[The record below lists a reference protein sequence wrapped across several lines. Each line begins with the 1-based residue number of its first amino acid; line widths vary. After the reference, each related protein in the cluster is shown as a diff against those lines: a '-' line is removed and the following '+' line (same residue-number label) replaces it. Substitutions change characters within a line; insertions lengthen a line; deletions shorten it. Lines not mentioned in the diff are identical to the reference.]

1 MYMINNKYYYLKKI
15 KDKKKNLDLLLL
27 ADPEEEAIDKYIDK
41 YIDNCEVFEF
51 YHRDIL
57 IGQGAVIELS
67 STVYEI
73 KNFAIYEKFHNCG
86 YGKILI
92 NLLCEKYLENFKN
105 RYIIVGTSEQ
115 GVGFYK
121 KCGFQFSHIV
131 KDFFITNYKQPIFE
145 NGIQCKDMF
154 YLKFKEVTMENF
166 AYYTP
171 TKVVFGK
178 DEEKNVGKLAKDF
191 GAKKVLIHY
200 GGGSAVR
207 SGLIDRIKTSLSEE
221 NIAFVEL
228 GGVKPNPR
236 LSLIYEGI
244 KLAKE
249 NGIDFI
255 LAVGGG
261 SVIDSAKGIGYGV
274 ANPDIEDVWDLYI
287 GKKKTQKCAP
297 IGVVLTIAAAGSEMS
312 SGSVVTKEDEQLKR
326 SYGCDNARPKFAIM
340 NPELT
345 YTLPKYQIACGVV
358 DIMMH
363 TMERYFSP
371 VGNLELTDKIAE
383 GLLRTMLKYGKLS
396 LENPNNYEARA
407 EIMWASSLA
416 HNGLTGCGGIGDW
429 STHQLEHDLGGVYD
443 IAHGAGL
450 AAVWGSWARYVYKE
464 NPRRFAQFAENVFGI
479 EKIGTDEEMAIKGIE
494 AMENFYKEIE
504 MPISISE
511 TGINLSDEDVEMLAE
526 KCSNNGTRYIG
537 SFKKLFKEDMAKI
550 YSMAR

>member
-27 ADPEEEAIDKYIDK
+27 ADPEEEAIDKYID
-41 YIDNCEVFEF
+41 NCEVFEF

-57 IGQGAVIELS
+57 IGQGAVMELS

-249 NGIDFI
+249 NGVDFI

-383 GLLRTMLKYGKLS
+383 GLLKTMIKYGKLS
-396 LENPNNYEARA
+396 LENPTNYEARA

-450 AAVWGSWARYVYKE
+450 AAVWGSWARYVCRE
-464 NPRRFAQFAENVFGI
+464 NPKRFAQFAENVFDI
-479 EKIGTDEEMAIKGIE
+479 EKIGTDEEMALKGIE
-494 AMENFYKEIE
+494 AMENFYREID
-504 MPISISE
+504 MPTSISQC
-511 TGINLSDEDVEMLAE
+511 GIKLSDEDVEMLAE

>member
-15 KDKKKNLDLLLL
+15 EDKKKNLDLLLL
-27 ADPEEEAIDKYIDK
+27 ADPEEEAIDKYID
-41 YIDNCEVFEF
+41 NCEVFEF
-51 YHRDIL
+51 YYRDIL
-57 IGQGAVIELS
+57 IGQGAVMELF

-105 RYIIVGTSEQ
+105 RDIIVGTSEQ
-115 GVGFYK
+115 EIGFYK

-207 SGLIDRIKTSLSEE
+207 SGLIDKIKTSLSEE
-221 NIAFVEL
+221 NISFVEL

-249 NGIDFI
+249 NGVDFI

-287 GKKKTQKCAP
+287 GKKKTQKCTP

-450 AAVWGSWARYVYKE
+450 SAVWGSWARYVFKE

>member
-15 KDKKKNLDLLLL
+15 EDKKKNLDLLLL
-27 ADPEEEAIDKYIDK
+27 ADPEEEAIDKYID
-41 YIDNCEVFEF
+41 NCEIFEF

-57 IGQGAVIELS
+57 IGQGAVMELS

-92 NLLCEKYLENFKN
+92 NLLCEKYLESFKN
-105 RYIIVGTSEQ
+105 KDIIVGTSEQ

-131 KDFFITNYKQPIFE
+131 KNFFITNYKQPIFE

-221 NIAFVEL
+221 NISFVEL

-249 NGIDFI
+249 NGVDFI

-383 GLLRTMLKYGKLS
+383 GLLKTMIKYGKLS
-396 LENPNNYEARA
+396 LENPTNYEARA

-479 EKIGTDEEMAIKGIE
+479 EKVGTDEEMAIKGIE

-537 SFKKLFKEDMAKI
+537 SFKKLFKKDMAKI
-550 YSMAR
+550 YSMAK

>member
-1 MYMINNKYYYLKKI
+1 MYMINNNYYYLKKI
-15 KDKKKNLDLLLL
+15 EDKKKNLALLLL
-27 ADPEEEAIDKYIDK
+27 ADPEEEAIDKYIND
-41 YIDNCEVFEF
+41 CEIFEF
-51 YHRDIL
+51 YHKDIL
-57 IGQGAVIELS
+57 IGQGAIKQLS
-67 STVYEI
+67 STIYEI

-86 YGKILI
+86 YGKILL
-92 NLLCEKYLENFKN
+92 NLLCKKYLENFKN
-105 RYIIVGTSEQ
+105 IEILVGTSEQ

-121 KCGFQFSHIV
+121 KCGFQFSHVI
-131 KDFFITNYKQPIFE
+131 KDFFVTNYKQPIFE

-154 YLKFKEVTMENF
+154 YLKFKGVNMENF

-178 DEEKNVGKLAKDF
+178 DEEKNVGKLAKNF

-207 SGLIDRIKTSLSEE
+207 SGLIDKIKTSLTEE
-221 NIAFVEL
+221 NISFVEL

-249 NGIDFI
+249 NSVDFI

-261 SVIDSAKGIGYGV
+261 SVIDSAKGIGYGI

-312 SGSVVTKEDEQLKR
+312 GGSVVTKEDEQLKR

-383 GLLRTMLKYGKLS
+383 GLLRTMIKYGKLS
-396 LENPNNYEARA
+396 LENPHNYEARA

-450 AAVWGSWARYVYKE
+450 SAVWGSWARYVYKE
-464 NPRRFAQFAENVFGI
+464 NPKRFVQFAENVFGI
-479 EKIGTDEEMAIKGIE
+479 EKIGTDEEVAIKGIE
-494 AMENFYKEIE
+494 AMENFYKDIE

-511 TGINLSDEDVEMLAE
+511 TGINLSDKDVEILAE

>member
-1 MYMINNKYYYLKKI
+1 MYMINNNYYYLKKI
-15 KDKKKNLDLLLL
+15 EDKKKNLALLLL
-27 ADPEEEAIDKYIDK
+27 ADPEEEAIDRYIND
-41 YIDNCEVFEF
+41 CEIFEF
-51 YHRDIL
+51 YHKDIL
-57 IGQGAVIELS
+57 IGQGAIKQVS
-67 STVYEI
+67 STTYEI

-92 NLLCEKYLENFKN
+92 NLLCKKYLESFKN
-105 RYIIVGTSEQ
+105 IEILVGTSEQ

-121 KCGFQFSHIV
+121 KCGFQFSHII

-154 YLKFKEVTMENF
+154 YLKFKGVNMENF

-178 DEEKNVGKLAKDF
+178 DEEKNVGKLAKEF

-207 SGLIDRIKTSLSEE
+207 SGLIDKIKTSLTEE
-221 NIAFVEL
+221 SISFVEL

-249 NGIDFI
+249 NSVDFI
-255 LAVGGG
+255 LAIGGG
-261 SVIDSAKGIGYGV
+261 SVIDSAKGIGYGI

-312 SGSVVTKEDEQLKR
+312 GGSVVTKEDEQLKR

-383 GLLRTMLKYGKLS
+383 GLLRTMIKYGKLS
-396 LENPNNYEARA
+396 LENPYNYEARA

-450 AAVWGSWARYVYKE
+450 SAVWGSWARYVYKE
-464 NPRRFAQFAENVFGI
+464 NPKRFVQFAENVFGI
-479 EKIGTDEEMAIKGIE
+479 EKIGTDEEISIKGIE
-494 AMENFYKEIE
+494 AMENFYKDIE

-511 TGINLSDEDVEMLAE
+511 TGINLSDENVEMLAE

-550 YSMAR
+550 YSMAK

>member
-27 ADPEEEAIDKYIDK
+27 ADPEEEAIDKYID
-41 YIDNCEVFEF
+41 NCEVFEF

-57 IGQGAVIELS
+57 IGQGAVMELS

-221 NIAFVEL
+221 NISFVEL

-249 NGIDFI
+249 NGVDFI

-383 GLLRTMLKYGKLS
+383 GLLKTMIKYGKLS
-396 LENPNNYEARA
+396 LENPTNYEARA

-450 AAVWGSWARYVYKE
+450 SAVWGSWARYVYKE

-479 EKIGTDEEMAIKGIE
+479 EKTGTDEEMAIKGIE
-494 AMENFYKEIE
+494 AMENFYKDIE

-511 TGINLSDEDVEMLAE
+511 TGITLSDEDVEMLAE

>member
-1 MYMINNKYYYLKKI
+1 MYMINNNYYYLKKI
-15 KDKKKNLDLLLL
+15 EDKKKNLALLLL
-27 ADPEEEAIDKYIDK
+27 ADPEEEAIDKYIND
-41 YIDNCEVFEF
+41 CEIFEF
-51 YHRDIL
+51 YHKDIL
-57 IGQGAVIELS
+57 IGQGAIKQLS
-67 STVYEI
+67 STIYEI

-92 NLLCEKYLENFKN
+92 NLLCKKYLENFKN
-105 RYIIVGTSEQ
+105 IEILVGTSEQ

-121 KCGFQFSHIV
+121 KCGFQFSHVI

-145 NGIQCKDMF
+145 NGVQCKDMF
-154 YLKFKEVTMENF
+154 YLKFKGVNMENF

-207 SGLIDRIKTSLSEE
+207 SGLIDKIKTSLTEE
-221 NIAFVEL
+221 NISFVEL

-249 NGIDFI
+249 NSVDFI

-261 SVIDSAKGIGYGV
+261 SVIDSAKGIGYGI

-312 SGSVVTKEDEQLKR
+312 GGSVVTKEDEQLKR

-383 GLLRTMLKYGKLS
+383 GLLRTMIKYGKLS
-396 LENPNNYEARA
+396 LENPHNYEARA

-450 AAVWGSWARYVYKE
+450 SAVWGSWARYVYKE
-464 NPRRFAQFAENVFGI
+464 NPKRFVQFAENVFGI
-479 EKIGTDEEMAIKGIE
+479 EKIGTDEDVAIKGIE
-494 AMENFYKEIE
+494 AMENFYKDIE

>member
-1 MYMINNKYYYLKKI
+1 MYMINNNYYYLKKI
-15 KDKKKNLDLLLL
+15 EDKKKNLALLLL
-27 ADPEEEAIDKYIDK
+27 ADPEEEAIDKYIND
-41 YIDNCEVFEF
+41 CEVFEF
-51 YHRDIL
+51 YHEDIL
-57 IGQGAVIELS
+57 VGQGAIKQLS
-67 STVYEI
+67 STIYEI

-92 NLLCEKYLENFKN
+92 NLLCKKYLENFKN
-105 RYIIVGTSEQ
+105 IEILVGTSEQ

-121 KCGFQFSHIV
+121 KCGFQFSHVI
-131 KDFFITNYKQPIFE
+131 KNFFVTNYKQPIFE

-154 YLKFKEVTMENF
+154 YLKFKGVNMENF

-178 DEEKNVGKLAKDF
+178 DEEKNVGKLAKEF

-207 SGLIDRIKTSLSEE
+207 SGLIDKIKTSLTEE
-221 NIAFVEL
+221 SISFVEL

-249 NGIDFI
+249 NSVDFI

-261 SVIDSAKGIGYGV
+261 SVIDSAKGIGYGI

-312 SGSVVTKEDEQLKR
+312 GGSVVTKEDEQLKR
-326 SYGCDNARPKFAIM
+326 SYGCDNARPKFAVM

-383 GLLRTMLKYGKLS
+383 GLLRTMIKYGKLS
-396 LENPNNYEARA
+396 LENPHNYEARA

-450 AAVWGSWARYVYKE
+450 SAVWGSWARYVYKE
-464 NPRRFAQFAENVFGI
+464 NPKRFVQFAENVFGI
-479 EKIGTDEEMAIKGIE
+479 EKIGTDEDVAIKGIE
-494 AMENFYKEIE
+494 AMENFYKDIE

-511 TGINLSDEDVEMLAE
+511 TGINLSDKDVEILAE

-550 YSMAR
+550 YSMAK

>member
-27 ADPEEEAIDKYIDK
+27 ADPEEEAIDKYID
-41 YIDNCEVFEF
+41 NCEVFEF

-57 IGQGAVIELS
+57 IGQGAVMELS

-221 NIAFVEL
+221 NISFVEL

-249 NGIDFI
+249 NGVDFI

-363 TMERYFSP
+363 TIERYFSP

-464 NPRRFAQFAENVFGI
+464 NPKRFAQFAENVFGI
-479 EKIGTDEEMAIKGIE
+479 KKIGTDEEMAIKGIE
-494 AMENFYKEIE
+494 AMENFYKDIE

-511 TGINLSDEDVEMLAE
+511 TGITLSDEDVEMLAE

-550 YSMAR
+550 YSMAK

>member
-1 MYMINNKYYYLKKI
+1 MYMINNNYYYLKKI
-15 KDKKKNLDLLLL
+15 EDKKKNLALLLL
-27 ADPEEEAIDKYIDK
+27 ADPEEEAIDKYIND
-41 YIDNCEVFEF
+41 CEIFEF
-51 YHRDIL
+51 YHKDIL
-57 IGQGAVIELS
+57 IGQGAIKQLS
-67 STVYEI
+67 STIYEI

-92 NLLCEKYLENFKN
+92 KLLCKKYLENFKN
-105 RYIIVGTSEQ
+105 IEILVGTSEQ

-121 KCGFQFSHIV
+121 KCGFQFSHVI

-154 YLKFKEVTMENF
+154 YLKFKGVNMENF

-178 DEEKNVGKLAKDF
+178 DEEKNVGKLAKEF

-207 SGLIDRIKTSLSEE
+207 SGLIDKIKTSLTEE
-221 NIAFVEL
+221 NISFVEL

-249 NGIDFI
+249 NSVDFI

-261 SVIDSAKGIGYGV
+261 SVIDSAKGIGYGI

-312 SGSVVTKEDEQLKR
+312 GGSVVTKEDEQLKR
-326 SYGCDNARPKFAIM
+326 SYGCDNARPKFAVM

-383 GLLRTMLKYGKLS
+383 GLLRTMIKYGKLS
-396 LENPNNYEARA
+396 LENPHNYEARA

-450 AAVWGSWARYVYKE
+450 SAVWGSWARYVYKE
-464 NPRRFAQFAENVFGI
+464 NPKRFVQFAENVFGI
-479 EKIGTDEEMAIKGIE
+479 EKIGTDEEISIKGIE
-494 AMENFYKEIE
+494 AMENFYKDIE

>member
-15 KDKKKNLDLLLL
+15 EDKKKNLDLLLL
-27 ADPEEEAIDKYIDK
+27 ADPEEEAIDK

-57 IGQGAVIELS
+57 IGQGAVMELS

-92 NLLCEKYLENFKN
+92 NLLCEKYLESFKN
-105 RYIIVGTSEQ
+105 KDIIVGTSEQ

-131 KDFFITNYKQPIFE
+131 KNFFITNYKQPIFE

-207 SGLIDRIKTSLSEE
+207 SGLIDRIKTSLTEE

-249 NGIDFI
+249 NGVDFI

-383 GLLRTMLKYGKLS
+383 GLLKTMIKYGKLS
-396 LENPNNYEARA
+396 LENPTNYEARA

-450 AAVWGSWARYVYKE
+450 SAVWGSWARYVFKE
-464 NPRRFAQFAENVFGI
+464 NPRRFAQFAENIFGI

-494 AMENFYKEIE
+494 AMENFYKDIE

-511 TGINLSDEDVEMLAE
+511 TGITLSDEDVEMLAE

>member
-15 KDKKKNLDLLLL
+15 EDKKKNLDLLLL
-27 ADPEEEAIDKYIDK
+27 ADPEEEAIDKYID
-41 YIDNCEVFEF
+41 NCEVFEF
-51 YHRDIL
+51 YYRDIL
-57 IGQGAVIELS
+57 IGQGAVMELS
-67 STVYEI
+67 SIVYEI

-92 NLLCEKYLENFKN
+92 NLLCEKYLESFKN
-105 RYIIVGTSEQ
+105 IEILVGTSEQ

-121 KCGFQFSHIV
+121 KCRFQFSHIV
-131 KDFFITNYKQPIFE
+131 KDFFITNYKQLIFE

-207 SGLIDRIKTSLSEE
+207 SGLIDKIKTSLSEE
-221 NIAFVEL
+221 NISFVEL

-383 GLLRTMLKYGKLS
+383 GLLKTMIKYGKLS
-396 LENPNNYEARA
+396 LENPTNYEARA

-450 AAVWGSWARYVYKE
+450 SAVWGSWARYVFKE

-479 EKIGTDEEMAIKGIE
+479 EKTGTDEEMAIKGIE
-494 AMENFYKEIE
+494 AMENFYKDIE

-511 TGINLSDEDVEMLAE
+511 TGITLSDEDVEMLAE

>member
-27 ADPEEEAIDKYIDK
+27 ADPEEEAIDKYID
-41 YIDNCEVFEF
+41 NCEVFEF

-57 IGQGAVIELS
+57 IGQGAVMELS

-207 SGLIDRIKTSLSEE
+207 SGLIDRIKTSLTEE